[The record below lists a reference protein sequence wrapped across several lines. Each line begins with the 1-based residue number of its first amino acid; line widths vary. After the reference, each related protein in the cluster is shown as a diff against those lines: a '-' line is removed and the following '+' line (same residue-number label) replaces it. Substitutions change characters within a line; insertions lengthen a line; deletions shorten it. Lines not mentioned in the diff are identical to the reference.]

1 MTAPDNDIDLL
12 KQLQERRPGAF
23 DYMYHKYR
31 HWLFLAAVSFLHSEA
46 EAEEVVQEF
55 LIDFWQKE
63 MYERII
69 AQQANSLKNF
79 LYVSVRNRCLNRLA
93 KDGTRNKRY
102 RAFLISEDHTVMPN
116 ELENK
121 ELRVQLRIAISQLPP
136 RQAEVFK
143 QAYISMKTRK
153 EIAREMNISEETVK
167 KQIALALKTLRRLL
181 RKIEHL

>member
-46 EAEEVVQEF
+46 EDEEVVQEL

-63 MYERII
+63 MYERLI
-69 AQQANSLKNF
+69 AQQANSLKNL
-79 LYVSVRNRCLNRLA
+79 LYVSVRNRSLTHLE

-102 RAFLISEDHTVMPN
+102 RAFFISEDHTVIP
-116 ELENK
+116 
-121 ELRVQLRIAISQLPP
+121 
-136 RQAEVFK
+136 
-143 QAYISMKTRK
+143 
-153 EIAREMNISEETVK
+153 
-167 KQIALALKTLRRLL
+167 
-181 RKIEHL
+181 

>member
-23 DYMYHKYR
+23 DYMYHQYR

-69 AQQANSLKNF
+69 AQQDKSLKTF
-79 LYVSVRNRCLNRLA
+79 LNVRFRNRCLNCMA
-93 KDGTRNKRY
+93 QDGTRNKRY
-102 RAFLISEDHTVMPN
+102 RALLKLEDKNYKH
-116 ELENK
+116 
-121 ELRVQLRIAISQLPP
+121 
-136 RQAEVFK
+136 
-143 QAYISMKTRK
+143 
-153 EIAREMNISEETVK
+153 
-167 KQIALALKTLRRLL
+167 
-181 RKIEHL
+181 